1 MNSTPGKTIN
11 FTPYSEAAMMT
22 VPTLISNVGQRIN
35 RSSNFKKVDT
45 LGSQCE
51 IPIDQKAINEV
62 ACYSWTG
69 YELCM
74 ADMRYK
80 SQDSL

>member
-51 IPIDQKAINEV
+51 IPIDQKV
-62 ACYSWTG
+62 YKTG
-69 YELCM
+69 HYEEM
-74 ADMRYK
+74 SARRIG
-80 SQDSL
+80 

>member
-1 MNSTPGKTIN
+1 MSDKESTGQ
-11 FTPYSEAAMMT
+11 A
-22 VPTLISNVGQRIN
+22 ISR
-35 RSSNFKKVDT
+35 RSIPSD
-45 LGSQCE
+45 LCE

-80 SQDSL
+80 SQNSL